1 MGGFPLL
8 RRLETY
14 FFSPPPP
21 PLPPFTAAFESDTER
36 WGTERA
42 GQGTKMEV
50 DLVKTESNIEATL
63 HTHRDAAI
71 LQGNILIHRRMN
83 PGFKGLSTG
92 GV

>member
-1 MGGFPLL
+1 
-8 RRLETY
+8 
-14 FFSPPPP
+14 
-21 PLPPFTAAFESDTER
+21 
-36 WGTERA
+36 
-42 GQGTKMEV
+42 MEV

-83 PGFKGLSTG
+83 PGFKGLSAG